1 MTATAYATNSK
12 SYIHISKLQLE
23 HVGSRSFPDF
33 DAYSVV
39 AGVDRAQAQVGD
51 NLKVTLSFNSQD
63 NTDNSITYLVRFTI
77 STYHTDL
84 LIQDAQRGRL
94 NKFFLSKCC
103 MENVSNC

>member
-33 DAYSVV
+33 DTYNVV

-51 NLKVTLSFNSQD
+51 NLKVTLSFNRQD
-63 NTDNSITYLVRFTI
+63 NTDNSITYLVSFTI
-77 STYHTDL
+77 LTYHTHL
-84 LIQDAQRGRL
+84 SIQVAKRGRL
-94 NKFFLSKCC
+94 NKFSPSKCC
-103 MENVSNC
+103 MEDVSNC